1 MRAQIDRLTPWTAND
16 AAFGWSDPVVAGADR
31 IVVTVAAT
39 ARALV
44 QPLVDALVAAGAEAV
59 AVTATPPDAAPITVL
74 DHHARGALDF
84 GRVRGALV
92 ALLIG
97 AGLLAGISL
106 SAAAVVGVGYGNQQ
120 DELTRRINER
130 RAMIRAGRDGPQ
142 AATPLRALERRKY
155 QSPSSVIVL
164 EVLSQ
169 ILPDHTYVTELRIEG
184 DKVRVT
190 GVTRDAPE
198 LIRLLERSPNFTRA
212 TFFAPTTRGPVRS
225 GRALPHR
232 GADRTRLRVSLMSTQ
247 KASRLSSL
255 RPMLAVAAYAVAVVV
270 LLAMAWSGVADILD
284 RRHAIAAA
292 SDLLAQLEGRKPSP
306 LAAAGAA
313 AAQVPTGSPFL
324 EGQTL
329 TVAGAALLQRVADA
343 VNKVGGNVLSSQ
355 VDVQGVQA
363 KDGFV
368 NVLASCELDHA
379 ALQRLLYDLEAGMPF
394 LFLEQV
400 VAQSPQTASPQEGG
414 RMRLLLAVSGRWQGD
429 K

>member
-1 MRAQIDRLTPWTAND
+1 MTGLSDITALFSRWIDAAAGAIVSAFSSLGRRKTVQVIEEGEGSFVIQAAGRNAPGERVRIVDGQLVGAHPGNIAAMLDGSRAELMLRPARVLFRPLELPLRATEFLGGVVRAQIDRLTPWTAND

-59 AVTATPPDAAPITVL
+59 AVTAMPPDAAPIVVL

-212 TFFAPTTRGPVRS
+212 TFFAPTTRGPSDPGERFHIEAQIEPVFAYRS
-225 GRALPHR
+225 
-232 GADRTRLRVSLMSTQ
+232 
-247 KASRLSSL
+247 
-255 RPMLAVAAYAVAVVV
+255 
-270 LLAMAWSGVADILD
+270 
-284 RRHAIAAA
+284 
-292 SDLLAQLEGRKPSP
+292 
-306 LAAAGAA
+306 
-313 AAQVPTGSPFL
+313 
-324 EGQTL
+324 
-329 TVAGAALLQRVADA
+329 
-343 VNKVGGNVLSSQ
+343 
-355 VDVQGVQA
+355 
-363 KDGFV
+363 
-368 NVLASCELDHA
+368 
-379 ALQRLLYDLEAGMPF
+379 
-394 LFLEQV
+394 
-400 VAQSPQTASPQEGG
+400 
-414 RMRLLLAVSGRWQGD
+414 
-429 K
+429 